1 MTKRLIFLATF
12 LHFILLPL
20 SVHAQLSGANTKGDY
35 GLLAGTQAPP
45 GFYVV
50 PLFYDYTADTLRNR
64 NGDSLAPIE
73 LGGSINIRAAVLGM
87 MWVSEKKIL
96 GGNYSFVI
104 WPGVTNNAEGF
115 PPAQVDEQTSTGLA
129 DLYIQ
134 PFTLGWSMDQAD
146 FIAGLGVFAPTGNY
160 EVGGD
165 NNRGLG
171 MWSYE
176 LFGAS
181 TVYFDEARTWSFAT
195 IAAFETHSK
204 KEGTDVRVG
213 NLLTLE
219 GGLGKSFKNGAVNV
233 GIAYYAQWKLTDDD
247 FGLDFNLPG
256 GPLLG
261 RNRVYAFGP
270 EISIP
275 IASKKRLYG
284 FLDLRY
290 LWETGAR
297 TTLEGNTFVATFSFP
312 VPSIALQ

>member
-1 MTKRLIFLATF
+1 MTKKLILLATL

-20 SVHAQLSGANTKGDY
+20 FVHAQLSGANTKGDY

-45 GFYVV
+45 GFYAV

-64 NGDSLAPIE
+64 NGDSLAPIK
-73 LGGSINIRAAVLGM
+73 LGGDVNIRAAVFGM

-96 GGNYSFVI
+96 GGNYSFAI
-104 WPGVTNNAEGF
+104 WPGVTNNAAGF
-115 PPAQVDEQTSTGLA
+115 PPAQVDEQTSIGIA
-129 DLYIQ
+129 DTYIQ
-134 PFTLGWSMDQAD
+134 PFVLGWSMDRAD
-146 FIAGLGVFAPTGNY
+146 FIAGLGIYAPTGNY
-160 EVGGD
+160 EAGGD

-176 LFGAS
+176 LSGAS

-219 GGLGKSFKNGAVNV
+219 GGLGKSFKNGLVNI
-233 GIAYYAQWKLTDDD
+233 GIAYYAQWKLSDDD
-247 FGLDFNLPG
+247 FGRLSDLP
-256 GPLLG
+256 PLVLLG
-261 RNRVYAFGP
+261 RNRVFAFGP
-270 EISIP
+270 EISFP
-275 IASKKRLYG
+275 LASKKKLYG

-312 VPSIALQ
+312 VPSISLQ